1 MLIIAWK
8 NMRAAK
14 AQFAFSVAGIAVAAL
29 LLAFVLALYRGFQ
42 ERVASYVE
50 DVPADLWVVQ
60 DGNESF
66 FSASL
71 VPEATIDEVE
81 KIEGVTGVDTLL
93 GRSLKVRHGN
103 DSFDSYILGFDQ
115 GGAGGPLKIKKGSG
129 DPGDAEIILD
139 DVLARTAGID
149 VGDEVTVG
157 DRALK
162 VVGISTGGNVIIY
175 TLSFVSKDEAR
186 QLVGI
191 KGFINFDFTGF
202 VNFGLVRTEPG
213 QDAAVASRINEDV
226 EGVNAFLSEDFAS
239 KSRQVVARSM
249 LPILAVIVVLVFV
262 VGSVVVGLTI
272 YTATVEKEREFGV
285 MKAMGT
291 PNKFLLIAVVEQSL
305 ICGLI
310 GFLVGEAT
318 VVVASRFA
326 ERVVPQFVTLLQVRD
341 AFIVFGAVAL
351 MSVLAAYLPV
361 QKVLRVDPL
370 RVFKA

>member
-1 MLIIAWK
+1 VLIIAWK